1 MNATES
7 LQTRMHQEKKT
18 VGRLLRDAGPAGSP
32 RKPEQPA
39 SASDHRMAED
49 KPAHPPRLC
58 TLRSCLFPRPQLPPR
73 PWRRPGGS
81 LARVPSPPWA
91 WRWAAHPWAF
101 LSYTLSFLRGQRGS
115 GRACVSAL
123 KHPRS
128 FPRTCVSSLSRARS
142 STCKCT
148 GVRSGLPPLPAPAR
162 PSPSCWAAAGGA
174 RARSAEGPDNRR
186 TGCQP
191 RGKRTVLAL
200 SDAVEF
206 GCDLRVSGVRGDGP
220 AEATGNSV
228 DSAGR
233 RHHCH
238 VFARRP
244 AQ

>member
-1 MNATES
+1 MKLLVPTATASPQALEEAGRQPGPCPLPS
-7 LQTRMHQEKKT
+7 LGLALGGPSMGLSELHSFLSPWTERVGTGLRFSLETPTVLPANVCQLTKPRALVNVQT
-18 VGRLLRDAGPAGSP
+18 
-32 RKPEQPA
+32 
-39 SASDHRMAED
+39 
-49 KPAHPPRLC
+49 HPCPKR
-58 TLRSCLFPRPQLPPR
+58 TFR
-73 PWRRPGGS
+73 
-81 LARVPSPPWA
+81 PSPP
-91 WRWAAHPWAF
+91 
-101 LSYTLSFLRGQRGS
+101 
-115 GRACVSAL
+115 
-123 KHPRS
+123 
-128 FPRTCVSSLSRARS
+128 
-142 STCKCT
+142 
-148 GVRSGLPPLPAPAR
+148 PAR

-174 RARSAEGPDNRR
+174 RARSAEGPDNCR